1 MEPNADQPEAS
12 ASKPGSKP
20 DRKGDLAWLKTMLGA
35 RFCAATHP
43 RRRVKTV
50 SGGLRGKDAPALS
63 LAGHYLMAMPG
74 MLFIVE
80 KRRKG
85 EK

>member
-1 MEPNADQPEAS
+1 VKTNHQPEPTVFALFGG
-12 ASKPGSKP
+12 A
-20 DRKGDLAWLKTMLGA
+20 GDLAWFKTMLGA

-50 SGGLRGKDAPALS
+50 SGGLRGKDAPDLS

-74 MLFIVE
+74 MLFIIE